1 MAKISLVICLAM
13 TNYTEFAYLVNLPNS
28 SGELVLKKSGTRLF
42 YIDWELHNLTLADC
56 YGKDRSSS
64 HGL

>member
-1 MAKISLVICLAM
+1 MAKISVVICLAM
-13 TNYTEFAYLVNLPNS
+13 TNFSLDLLTWWTYQIPPGNW
-28 SGELVLKKSGTRLF
+28 LKKSGTRLF
-42 YIDWELHNLTLADC
+42 YIDSELHNLTLADC

>member
-1 MAKISLVICLAM
+1 M
-13 TNYTEFAYLVNLPNS
+13 TNYIEFAYLVSPPNS
-28 SGELVLKKSGTRLF
+28 SGELVEKECTRLF
-42 YIDWELHNLTLADC
+42 YIDSELHNLTLADC